1 MAGSK
6 VWSLYSPAIPHARSD
21 EARLDETE
29 LATLPD
35 GSDRPVEQEVVMK
48 AGDMLYIPRG
58 VPHTARNLRRHLS
71 STHLTV
77 GTHVYLWQTLEGW
90 AHRAA
95 VLWLQR
101 NRASSQARRLDE
113 WLPVGAGMG
122 AAAGLLHAAIRVA
135 ANAQPALRRGAV
147 FANQASREEWTAAA
161 AALCDGDA
169 AKTRTIARAVRGW
182 GTGSAR
188 GLGTVGEFTKGLRV
202 SELARA
208 PAEEDAKDWQAGLPF
223 VGDGGGGETAS
234 EAYARGVHQAL
245 HALKEGGA
253 AKASPRGAW
262 RAVWRGFCESL
273 QPADDE
279 LWEGLVAWHAE
290 VRRGDREAVYG
301 RWARNLEAAG
311 LPPLRKLAALSLP
324 E

>member
-1 MAGSK
+1 MHPHLLTGKLVGWLAGSK

-35 GSDRPVEQEVVMK
+35 GSERPVEQEVVMK

-113 WLPVGAGMG
+113 WLGS
-122 AAAGLLHAAIRVA
+122 LL
-135 ANAQPALRRGAV
+135 
-147 FANQASREEWTAAA
+147 
-161 AALCDGDA
+161 
-169 AKTRTIARAVRGW
+169 K
-182 GTGSAR
+182 
-188 GLGTVGEFTKGLRV
+188 
-202 SELARA
+202 
-208 PAEEDAKDWQAGLPF
+208 AEEDRELDLE
-223 VGDGGGGETAS
+223 GGEA
-234 EAYARGVHQAL
+234 AR
-245 HALKEGGA
+245 KE
-253 AKASPRGAW
+253 
-262 RAVWRGFCESL
+262 
-273 QPADDE
+273 E
-279 LWEGLVAWHAE
+279 L
-290 VRRGDREAVYG
+290 
-301 RWARNLEAAG
+301 
-311 LPPLRKLAALSLP
+311 
-324 E
+324 